1 MTNNKEYRLTIRGI
15 NNAGLYAGIKSPL
28 LIPLS
33 ASPGLGI
40 VSDGDNSSTD
50 IDYQTK
56 TSEVHATWKD
66 FETSTIKVR
75 AYFFAAGSCMKGNYH
90 VTNNQ
95 FLPVSPPTA
104 TSFGLNG
111 LTLVNG
117 QRYCIKIKAENLAGV
132 QTEPVSSDGFIVDT
146 TPPDTK
152 LAMVLDGSGEDDID
166 YQSSKTELS
175 ATWTGIQDYE
185 SGIQH
190 LEVAVSRNRLGEP
203 DVTSFIDVGHN
214 MSARFSGLDLH
225 NDVYYVIVCAI
236 NNAGL
241 TSCLASDGVL
251 IDPTVS
257 TSGVVHDGIIEPDI
271 RYQSSTTKMSANWE
285 RIWDLESRVERFEW
299 AIGEEY
305 AGSVLNFVDVGLQT
319 HVTTDKVLALRHG
332 HNYTVFLRVYN
343 RAGGVQELSSNGV
356 IIDTTPPKPSEITF
370 SSSEWRFKQGTRIYY
385 SSTAS
390 GIYVT
395 WKDFE
400 ERESEVWYYKWAIG
414 TSKCGTQ
421 LQPFINIGLA
431 TSANTSKS
439 ELKFRPGKP
448 YYVTV
453 IAQNRAHIVSRACSS
468 PVMFEYTPP
477 RPGSIRVTSNTGREK
492 PYFRPD
498 EDLRVSW
505 SDFED
510 LESGIERYEITVMSS
525 NTSLLNYTMSS
536 GQTQIQISLATLPG
550 RKTYTISVK
559 AVNYAELETKAYSKP
574 LMIDDT
580 PPVYTGSERN
590 LPKHRFQSD
599 SSSVKAAWK
608 MFTDGES
615 PVEFYEIGIGTQSS
629 KDDVHEFT
637 RTGLC
642 TNFDF
647 NGLSLRDNQLYHITV
662 RAHNAAGLVTSL
674 LLETVLVDETP
685 PTGQNGSV
693 KDGLSGN
700 DMEYVSLNDP
710 LSATWENIE
719 DPESGID
726 MLEYC
731 IGSTPFNCLIKPFTV
746 THKNKSFLCE
756 ECKIHADM
764 KVFARIR
771 VTNRAG
777 LSAIFTSNGVFVDSS
792 PSEIGHVLDGEKA
805 ESPDMEKVDPN
816 WLPTVTWYG
825 AQDIQSGLKECRWI
839 IERHDGNTK
848 VIIYE
853 KTLGKANMT
862 YNVRHTEITAAP
874 LQLVSNASYFNV
886 IRCSNNAGISSYE
899 YSNGFSTVDEWP
911 LTSHVSDGTGSRDL
925 EYDVI
930 GESIGASWRPFYADL
945 KDPVIGYE
953 WALGTLGTPDDILD
967 FTEVRLHTRAS
978 IALSGTDLELEP
990 GVRYFVTVRATTLS
1004 GRTSIK
1010 SSNGFIIDRTLPI
1023 AGVVKVTHKI
1033 VNQKTNKVDYTVAW
1047 NGFDD
1052 TETGIRSYEYCLG
1065 YIKDVCSTVLT
1076 NAGSDLQETVQHFIP
1091 ADLSAPFY
1099 GIVIATNNAGLK
1111 SIVSS
1116 KAIKLDFTPPVTG
1129 TVIDGPDED
1138 LDYINASVAMVTKW
1152 SMFADPDSGLK
1163 KCTLT
1168 VGEENPVVHISMTTV
1183 FRQTVN
1189 ASGSVSHNLKLIP
1202 GLQYISTIECEN
1214 SDGFKSSASSDGV
1227 VVDESPP
1234 IAGSIFV
1241 SSNHDT
1247 ENPYQSSKNT
1257 LEVYWTPARDPESG
1271 IKEYLV
1277 AVGSGPYDVDV
1288 KELFTVGMAT
1298 EVKIQNFTM
1307 NSGSTYYVTLEI
1319 VNNAGL
1325 RKRVSSY
1332 GVTVDETPPIITKV

>member
-1 MTNNKEYRLTIRGI
+1 M
-15 NNAGLYAGIKSPL
+15 
-28 LIPLS
+28 
-33 ASPGLGI
+33 
-40 VSDGDNSSTD
+40 GD
-50 IDYQTK
+50 
-56 TSEVHATWKD
+56 W
-66 FETSTIKVR
+66 R
-75 AYFFAAGSCMKGNYH
+75 
-90 VTNNQ
+90 
-95 FLPVSPPTA
+95 
-104 TSFGLNG
+104 
-111 LTLVNG
+111 
-117 QRYCIKIKAENLAGV
+117 
-132 QTEPVSSDGFIVDT
+132 
-146 TPPDTK
+146 
-152 LAMVLDGSGEDDID
+152 
-166 YQSSKTELS
+166 
-175 ATWTGIQDYE
+175 
-185 SGIQH
+185 
-190 LEVAVSRNRLGEP
+190 
-203 DVTSFIDVGHN
+203 
-214 MSARFSGLDLH
+214 
-225 NDVYYVIVCAI
+225 
-236 NNAGL
+236 
-241 TSCLASDGVL
+241 
-251 IDPTVS
+251 
-257 TSGVVHDGIIEPDI
+257 
-271 RYQSSTTKMSANWE
+271 
-285 RIWDLESRVERFEW
+285 RISWL
-299 AIGEEY
+299 
-305 AGSVLNFVDVGLQT
+305 VLNFVDVGLQT

-370 SSSEWRFKQGTRIYY
+370 SSSEWLFKLDTGIYY
-385 SSTAS
+385 STTAS

-400 ERESEVWYYKWAIG
+400 ERQSEVWYYKWAIG
-414 TSKCGTQ
+414 TSKCGIQ

-439 ELKFRPGKP
+439 ELKFRPGIP

-453 IAQNRAHIVSRACSS
+453 IAQNRAHLVSRACSS

-477 RPGSIRVTSNTGREK
+477 RAGSIRVTSNTGTK
-492 PYFRPD
+492 KSYYRPD
-498 EDLRVSW
+498 EVLRVSW
-505 SDFED
+505 SGFED
-510 LESGIERYEITVMSS
+510 FESGIERYEIAVMQS
-525 NTSLLNYTMSS
+525 NTSMLNYTFSS
-536 GQTQIQISLATLPG
+536 GQTQTRISLATLP
-550 RKTYTISVK
+550 RKTYTISLN

-574 LMIDDT
+574 FMIDDT

-590 LPKHRFQSD
+590 LPTQRFQAH
-599 SSSVKAAWK
+599 SSSVEVAWK

-615 PVEFYEIGIGTQSS
+615 PVEFYEVGIGTQLF
-629 KDDVHEFT
+629 KDDVHEFR

-642 TNFDF
+642 TDF
-647 NGLSLRDNQLYHITV
+647 ELNGLSLRDNQLYHITV
-662 RAHNAAGLVTSL
+662 RAYDAAGLVTSL
-674 LLETVLVDETP
+674 PLETVLVDETP
-685 PTGQNGSV
+685 PTAQNGSV

-700 DMEYVSLNDP
+700 DIDYVSVNDP

-726 MLEYC
+726 MFEYC

-746 THKNKSFLCE
+746 THINKSFLCH

-792 PSEIGHVLDGEKA
+792 PPEIGHVLDGERG
-805 ESPDMEKVDPN
+805 ESPDMEKVDPS
-816 WLPTVTWYG
+816 WLPSVTWYG
-825 AQDIQSGLKECRWI
+825 AQDIQSGLKECRWV
-839 IERHDGNTK
+839 IERHAGNTK
-848 VIIYE
+848 TIIYE

-862 YNVRHTEITAAP
+862 YKVRHTERTASP

-886 IRCSNNAGISSYE
+886 IRCSNNAGVSSYQ
-899 YSNGFSTVDEWP
+899 YSNGFCTVEEWP
-911 LTSHVSDGTGSRDL
+911 LASYVSDGTGSREL

-930 GESIGASWRPFYADL
+930 GESIGASWGPFTADS
-945 KDPVIGYE
+945 KDPVTGYE

-967 FTEVRLHTRAS
+967 FTEVRLETRAS
-978 IALSGTDLELEP
+978 LALFGSELELEP
-990 GVRYFVTVRATTLS
+990 GVRYYVTVRATTLS
-1004 GRTSIK
+1004 GRTTNK
-1010 SSNGFIIDRTLPI
+1010 SSNGFIIDRTPPTGG
-1023 AGVVKVTHKI
+1023 AVEVTHKI
-1033 VNQKTNKVDYTVAW
+1033 LNQKTNEVNYMLTW

-1052 TETGIRSYEYCLG
+1052 IETGIRSYEYCLG

-1076 NAGSDLQETVQHFIP
+1076 NAGLDLQTTVQHFIP
-1091 ADLSAPFY
+1091 ADQSAPFY

-1152 SMFADPDSGLK
+1152 STFTDQDSDVK

-1168 VGEENPVVHISMTTV
+1168 IREENPVVHMPTTTV

-1189 ASGSVSHNLKLIP
+1189 ASGSITHKFILTP

-1214 SDGFKSSASSDGV
+1214 VDGFKSWASSDGV
-1227 VVDESPP
+1227 VFDESPP
-1234 IAGSIFV
+1234 VPGSIFL
-1241 SSNHDT
+1241 SFNDDD
-1247 ENPYQSSKNT
+1247 NRYQSSRNT
-1257 LEVYWTPARDPESG
+1257 LEAYWTPARDPESG
-1271 IKEYLV
+1271 INEYLV

-1298 EVKIQNFTM
+1298 EVKIQNLTM
-1307 NSGSTYYVTLEI
+1307 NSVSTYYVTLEI